1 MQQSRHPVQG
11 FFSGV
16 GELTWFDVLLDFIF
30 KLTAMSSELLLA
42 VGVILSTANHFQH
55 GGLFDN
61 NSPIFQAWTWTQ
73 AVGFEASA
81 GVVLGRSLDA
91 NREGDKVKRN
101 ILLILMGSLAFVG
114 TVMLVMAFV
123 ELSTGITENSLPT
136 WYGVAMAILRGVV
149 SVAYV
154 TIGRVKNRRF
164 SGAEIVPSASV
175 PDVFARLTGIGESVQ
190 QVGANSDLRFQ
201 QLERK
206 TEDRLL
212 HIEAK
217 MNERIFALATT
228 LDGFAT
234 HVYGISESFKA
245 IEANIQEQ
253 LSPIAGTLDAHGQ
266 SLSLLPSL
274 MAQLEQIETASQY
287 QLRTVTEEV
296 TRVKVTLEQHGQALP
311 ILADRI
317 TENRIPTTHRLESV
331 NSRKKVQVKAS
342 VKGSVDA
349 DFDKKS
355 FVYQCLS
362 EDETMT
368 IGAIQ
373 QKALEVKQTISPGY
387 ISEQRKLYR
396 TQNSISSTNE
406 IALPDEGE
414 HLLETTLIG
423 VEQ

>member
-1 MQQSRHPVQG
+1 MQQSEHPVIR
-11 FFSGV
+11 FFLGV
-16 GELTWFDVLLDFIF
+16 RELTWFDILLDFIF

-61 NSPIFQAWTWTQ
+61 NSPVFQAWTWTQ

-91 NREGDKVKRN
+91 NREGDKVKKN
-101 ILLILMGSLAFVG
+101 VLLVVMSGLAFVG

-123 ELSTGITENSLPT
+123 ELSTGITENSLPA
-136 WYGVAMAILRGVV
+136 WYGVTMAILRGVV

-164 SGAEIVPSASV
+164 SGAEIVPAVSV
-175 PDVFARLTGIGESVQ
+175 PDVFARLTGIGESVH
-190 QVGANSDLRFQ
+190 QVGANSDLQFQ

-206 TEDRLL
+206 TEERLL

-217 MNERIFALATT
+217 VNERMFALVTT

-234 HVYGISESFKA
+234 HVYSITESVKA

-253 LSPIAGTLDAHGQ
+253 LSPIVETLDAHGQ

-311 ILADRI
+311 KLAERI
-317 TENRIPTTHRLESV
+317 TENRIPTSHRLESV
-331 NSRKKVQVKAS
+331 NSRKKAQVKAS

-368 IGAIQ
+368 ISAIQ
-373 QKALEVKQTISPGY
+373 QKALEVNQTISPGY

-396 TQNSISSTNE
+396 TQHGASPIYEVVSEEENE
-406 IALPDEGE
+406 TS
-414 HLLETTLIG
+414 LETDQIG
-423 VEQ
+423 A